1 MAVLLIFLL
10 GGMGA
15 ATYLN
20 YLAVRVE
27 IWVGVSLVGF
37 LLLVS
42 LFVRRKYLIEGG
54 KKLGEKERQIREG
67 MK

>member
-1 MAVLLIFLL
+1 
-10 GGMGA
+10 MGA